1 MRLSTHQIDLFSF
14 RIAKQ
19 LLRNGFVE
27 GIKEDVLTERIVDVI
42 TAELRKEDELNDEVR
57 EILDQYAD
65 QMQEAGAQYHEM
77 FKKIKAKLVRE
88 RNIIL

>member
-1 MRLSTHQIDLFSF
+1 MRLSLHQIDLFSF
-14 RIAKQ
+14 QVAKQ
-19 LLRNGFVE
+19 LLRNGFIE
-27 GIKEDVLTERIVDVI
+27 GITEEKLAERIIEVI

-65 QMQEAGAQYHEM
+65 QMQETGAQYHEM

>member
-1 MRLSTHQIDLFSF
+1 MRLSLHQIDIFSF

-19 LLRNGFVE
+19 LLRNGFIK
-27 GIKEDVLTERIVDVI
+27 GINEDRLAERISDVI
-42 TAELRKEDELNDEVR
+42 TTELRREDDLNDEVR
-57 EILDQYAD
+57 QILDRYAD